1 VFALTEEGHLSVG
14 SVPMPSHS
22 MHLAT
27 SSSNM
32 APWLA
37 VASESTPDE
46 ATGIGSEDWPSR
58 SASLAYM
65 GSCEGEDIGACVMD
79 GLA

>member
-1 VFALTEEGHLSVG
+1 
-14 SVPMPSHS
+14 
-22 MHLAT
+22 
-27 SSSNM
+27 M